1 MSGVSAAAVQ
11 VAVAAAAMAA
21 DVAVQASSMMG
32 IQDRS
37 RDRSR
42 SRSRSSHVVSEV
54 VSRRVEN
61 EAVVLDHQ
69 EQDQDDLIL
78 NSPPVL
84 PTGRHSFVRS
94 SAALCFVVCVQAG
107 LSFAICMPHEPPERL
122 VLA

>member
-11 VAVAAAAMAA
+11 VAVAAATMAA
-21 DVAVQASSMMG
+21 GVAVQASSMMG

-37 RDRSR
+37 R
-42 SRSRSSHVVSEV
+42 SSHVVSEMV
-54 VSRRVEN
+54 QSRRVEN
-61 EAVVLDHQ
+61 EAVVLDQ

-94 SAALCFVVCVQAG
+94 CAA
-107 LSFAICMPHEPPERL
+107 
-122 VLA
+122 